1 MTDAEPTLAHG
12 DEYLVIYEGGPND
25 GQTDIR
31 ISTDGGFD
39 AEITVLT
46 AVGGKETLIDYNK
59 SSFTEVGGQYHVVY
73 RYDAKDSEPVDDPED
88 RGDRQ

>member
-1 MTDAEPTLAHG
+1 MTDAQPTLAHG
-12 DEYLVIYEGGPND
+12 DEYIAIYQGGPND
-25 GQTDIR
+25 GQIDTR

-46 AVGGKETLIDYNK
+46 AVGGKETLTDYTLVD
-59 SSFTEVGGQYHVVY
+59 FREVGGQYHVNY
-73 RYDAKDSEPVDDPED
+73 TFDAKDSEPFDDPED